1 MTLVLTVNGPETIW
15 LLADRRLTSRNRP
28 PRDDGHKV
36 MFLET
41 TDGIAILA
49 YAGLGATARGTQPA
63 DWMSGVLR
71 GHNLPLEQSLNV
83 LAQAMKRQ
91 LPRHML
97 QMPGPASPAHNV
109 LITAF
114 LDGEPRLYTIDLA
127 LERGVRQLDFR
138 FTRHVAQTSNP
149 EKLRTPRLGIAGSG
163 LGFLLQD
170 RRWIRGLLHVVRAC
184 DRRQVS
190 PNAVADFL
198 ANLNHQVHLG
208 TADMSVGPNC
218 IVAWRH
224 RKEGVHK
231 GGGAHQCYA
240 GTARDPNSIALPTIG
255 NGMDVRA
262 LVGAMM
268 PQMTK
273 MMEAMQQGQPAPDLD
288 KDEINAALA
297 KLPDQP
303 EEDLA

>member
-1 MTLVLTVNGPETIW
+1 VTLVLTINGTETIW
-15 LLADRRLTSRNRP
+15 LLVDRRLTYKNRP

-36 MFLET
+36 LFLET
-41 TDGIAILA
+41 TDGVAILG
-49 YAGLGATARGTQPA
+49 YAGLGATAHGTQPA

-71 GHNLPLEQSLNV
+71 GCNLPLEQSLDV

-97 QMPGPASPAHNV
+97 QMPGPALPAHNV

-114 LDGEPRLYTIDLA
+114 IDGQPRLYTIDLA
-127 LERGVRQLDFR
+127 LERGGKRLAFR
-138 FTRHVAQTSNP
+138 ITRHVVPTSNP
-149 EKLRTPRLGIAGSG
+149 KKVRTPRLGITGSG
-163 LGFLLQD
+163 VAFLLKD
-170 RRWIRGLLHVVRAC
+170 KKWIRSLLHVVRAC

-190 PNAVADFL
+190 PYVVADFL
-198 ANLNHQVHLG
+198 ANLNHLVHIG
-208 TADMSVGPNC
+208 TPDMSVGPNC

-231 GGGAHQCYA
+231 GGGAHQFYA
-240 GTARDPNSIALPTIG
+240 GTARDPNSVALPIIA

-262 LVGAMM
+262 LVEVVM

-273 MMEAMQQGQPAPDLD
+273 FMESIQQGQTPPDLD
-288 KDEINAALA
+288 KDEINAALST
-297 KLPDQP
+297 LPDQP
-303 EEDLA
+303 EEDLV